1 MTTVGSEPARDVVGA
16 VAVSAMAQLIG
27 KAIHLVLN
35 IVASIAL
42 IRYLQPDGY
51 GEYVFVF
58 SFAALFGLLSDFGLA
73 KVAVRDMVREPSS
86 AGVVLGTAMAGR
98 LILAAISFVAAQ
110 LALVALGVSAD
121 LRIAIAIVSLLFVTE
136 AMLSVT
142 AVFQMRLAMQYEAL
156 VSVVIQA
163 VDTVLILSLI
173 AAGAGLLVIVAAPV
187 ASGVV
192 GVVVAY
198 TLVRRRFAT
207 RLSVEISRLPRLLI
221 EAAPVGLT
229 LVLAVIYLRIDSVLL
244 GLLATPQDVGLY
256 GAAFKPIEYLLLASA
271 VVINT
276 LFPLLARWHRRDAER
291 FATLYWRG
299 TDVLLALALPIP
311 IILFAFAEPIVAT
324 FYAPSFLPAALPLRL
339 LGIGVV
345 LMILSAWQGFTLL
358 SAGRQRITVAYDL
371 VGLAL
376 NLTLNFALIPRF
388 GFVGAAIAALVTAAF
403 VNISASLLTWRLLG
417 VGRGGPRLMPLLAT
431 NGVFAGLIL
440 GASVAGV
447 PWWVGLLMASA
458 AYPVLLVV
466 CGVTNLDELR
476 ALADGRRSF
485 YTGVPALETT

>member
-1 MTTVGSEPARDVVGA
+1 MTTVGSEPAREVAGA
-16 VAVSAMAQLIG
+16 VAVSTMAQLIG

-35 IVASIAL
+35 VVASVAL

-51 GEYVFVF
+51 GEYVFVL
-58 SFAALFGLLSDFGLA
+58 SFAALFGLVSDFGLA

-86 AGVVLGTAMAGR
+86 AGVVLGTAVAGR

-110 LALVALGVSAD
+110 VALLVLGVAAD
-121 LRIAIAIVSLLFVTE
+121 LRIAVAIVSLLFVTD

-156 VSVVIQA
+156 VSIVIQA

-173 AAGAGLLVIVAAPV
+173 AAGAGLFAIVAAPV

-198 TLVRRRFAT
+198 TIARGRFRA
-207 RLSVEISRLPRLLI
+207 RLSVELSRLPRLLV

-244 GLLATPQDVGLY
+244 GVLATPHDVGLY

-276 LFPLLARWHRRDAER
+276 LFPLLARSHGRDAAR
-291 FATLYWRG
+291 FAALYWRG

-311 IILFAFAEPIVAT
+311 IILFAFAEPIVAM

-339 LGIGVV
+339 LGIAVV
-345 LMILSAWQGFTLL
+345 LMIVSAWQGFALL
-358 SAGRQRITVAYDL
+358 SAGRQRVTVAYDV

-388 GFVGAAIAALVTAAF
+388 GFVGAAIAALGTAAF
-403 VNISASLLTWRLLG
+403 VSVSASLLTWRLLG
-417 VGRGGPRLMPLLAT
+417 VERGGPRVMPLLAA
-431 NGVFAGLIL
+431 NGLFAGLIL
-440 GASVAGV
+440 AASVAGV
-447 PWWVGLLMASA
+447 PWWAGLLVASA
-458 AYPVLLVV
+458 TYPVLLVV
-466 CGVTNLDELR
+466 CGVTNRNELR
-476 ALADGRRSF
+476 AMADGRRSIS
-485 YTGVPALETT
+485 TGVPALETT